1 MLIKGETSIS
11 KKNYLLGSDLNSI
24 YNEIAQSSS
33 SNLGTL
39 NHMGTRDTQQLIKN
53 HQSLVSAKDAPGVI
67 LNFGED
73 KPYIVSKSVVHE
85 PRLKNVTDSGSNM
98 FGKVK
103 RHSQRSEV
111 DKVDLI
117 GRKEQG
123 RMNRFGEPKDSAF
136 DSGSQTNKEAFSQN
150 ERSQT
155 RDAKT
160 EFTLNTENREDKH
173 LLPEIYEG
181 EMAANLSMK
190 SNGMGT
196 EDSRQDMKKLII
208 PQVSPREFFSNNVKR
223 LGKEM
228 GEDLIRT
235 SRSGVKTIKNVPSE
249 GGRVQKSNRFDLI
262 QAQKNRLKAVIQ
274 NQRVCSQ
281 SSESEEE
288 EEADPYAID
297 LNTPQ
302 FEELLKHKKGML
314 KSPNLEDLPG
324 NLKGARHQMQKNFE
338 DYKYKQSSK
347 VTFGLGSMNIP
358 SEHQNSNI
366 TFKQIGMHRLGS
378 GMASDDSTSS
388 LTQFNPNTLKSPPL
402 DNKPSSS
409 TKSKNQSERN
419 LIQKRLNERFDD
431 PQNEVKIVSRNSES
445 QFKKIYQNSS
455 QQDHFSKDLTQP
467 LARRMEHMN
476 LDIQLGLKPDIED
489 EDLQGPHEF
498 EVDRANKKRNFLSK
512 IDSVKSPNLKDILGS
527 GVSGFVNLDSIE
539 VPDDVKF
546 GNRFSSGSITSGE
559 RGSMDHGIYNKEID
573 DQDSDYSHM
582 KSGEVEFSLECNSES
597 LNFGLNL
604 SPGLDKAIIN
614 QAPDQHRDFS
624 GKEH

>member
-1 MLIKGETSIS
+1 
-11 KKNYLLGSDLNSI
+11 
-24 YNEIAQSSS
+24 
-33 SNLGTL
+33 
-39 NHMGTRDTQQLIKN
+39 MGTRDTQQLITN

-85 PRLKNVTDSGSNM
+85 PRFKNVTDSGSNM
-98 FGKVK
+98 FGKAK
-103 RHSQRSEV
+103 RLSQRSEV

-117 GRKEQG
+117 GRKAQG

-136 DSGSQTNKEAFSQN
+136 DSGSQANKEVFSQN
-150 ERSQT
+150 QRSQT

-160 EFTLNTENREDKH
+160 EFTLNTEHLEDKH
-173 LLPEIYEG
+173 LLPEIYER
-181 EMAANLSMK
+181 EMAGNLSMK
-190 SNGMGT
+190 SNGMVT
-196 EDSRQDMKKLII
+196 EDSRKDLKKMII

-223 LGKEM
+223 LGKEL

-235 SRSGVKTIKNVPSE
+235 SRSGIKTVKNVPSE
-249 GGRVQKSNRFDLI
+249 GGRVQKSNRYDMI

-274 NQRVCSQ
+274 NQRMGSQ
-281 SSESEEE
+281 ASESEE

-314 KSPNLEDLPG
+314 KSPNLEDFPG
-324 NLKGARHQMQKNFE
+324 NLKGTRQQMQKNFE
-338 DYKYKQSSK
+338 DYRYKQSSK

-402 DNKPSSS
+402 DNKPRSS

-419 LIQKRLNERFDD
+419 LIQKRLTERFND
-431 PQNEVKIVSRNSES
+431 PQNEAKIVSRNSES

-455 QQDHFSKDLTQP
+455 QQDHFSKDLIQP
-467 LARRMEHMN
+467 LSKRMEIAK
-476 LDIQLGLKPDIED
+476 LDVELGLKPNIEVERR
-489 EDLQGPHEF
+489 EDLQDPREF
-498 EVDRANKKRNFLSK
+498 EVDRPIKKMNLLSK
-512 IDSVKSPNLKDILGS
+512 IDSVRSPNLKDILGS

-582 KSGEVEFSLECNSES
+582 KSEEVEFSLECNSES

-624 GKEH
+624 GTEHSVYRLNHDFDY